1 MNFAVISTEI
11 FILCLGLFAIV
22 MDLVLPAKESHK
34 SIGAVLIF
42 ALTGWFLY
50 MFTLYQGPLNPMEP
64 EAMAVIADKFFY
76 QGMYFVDNY
85 ALFFKQMFI
94 WPQYLPCCLPVI
106 MFSLCCGT
114 RVSFML
120 CC

>member
-42 ALTGWFLY
+42 ALTSWFLY

-64 EAMAVIADKFFY
+64 EAMVVIADKFFY

-94 WPQYLPCCLPVI
+94 LATV
-106 MFSLCCGT
+106 FT
-114 RVSFML
+114 ML
-120 CC
+120 FASDYVHWQTAW

>member
-50 MFTLYQGPLNPMEP
+50 MFTLYQGP
-64 EAMAVIADKFFY
+64 
-76 QGMYFVDNY
+76 
-85 ALFFKQMFI
+85 
-94 WPQYLPCCLPVI
+94 
-106 MFSLCCGT
+106 
-114 RVSFML
+114 
-120 CC
+120 

>member
-94 WPQYLPCCLPVI
+94 LATVFTML
-106 MFSLCCGT
+106 FASDLCSVCAAVQG
-114 RVSFML
+114 
-120 CC
+120 